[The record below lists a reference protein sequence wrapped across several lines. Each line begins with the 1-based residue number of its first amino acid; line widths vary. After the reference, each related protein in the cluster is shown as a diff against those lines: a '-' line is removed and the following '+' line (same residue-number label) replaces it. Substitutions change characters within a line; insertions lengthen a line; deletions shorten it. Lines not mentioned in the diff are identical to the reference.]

1 MQSTVR
7 STCRLVPFNFVAGCP
22 GKQRT
27 CRAMMP
33 IETVS
38 VNLASGRQNTRDMH
52 KLHIRQEPGKSM
64 LEWSASEHC
73 LFAGGAGG
81 GQAGPEPLE
90 SSAAFRRQG

>member
-1 MQSTVR
+1 
-7 STCRLVPFNFVAGCP
+7 
-22 GKQRT
+22 
-27 CRAMMP
+27 MP

-81 GQAGPEPLE
+81 GPAGPEPRE